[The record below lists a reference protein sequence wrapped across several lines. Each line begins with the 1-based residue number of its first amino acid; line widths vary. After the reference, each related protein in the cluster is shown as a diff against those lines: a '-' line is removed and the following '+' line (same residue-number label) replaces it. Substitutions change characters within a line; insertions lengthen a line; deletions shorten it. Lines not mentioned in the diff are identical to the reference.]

1 MNLFSRAEQGFT
13 LVEVMIGI
21 VLTAI
26 LTLGLTGLWA
36 MAADNFLDAARRQK
50 AIFALNNEVE
60 RFVAI
65 NSRVYIEGVAKDSGD
80 TFQRTTTPNEE
91 NIWDTTLTK
100 GNFVTTGPDFTP
112 EQVLYVGSG
121 SATDRNLVWLDQGD
135 GIVGS
140 IHWIWGRYCAGQ
152 PGCPDTNPPDL
163 GLSNGRTYVAIEK
176 AAECHSND
184 GSGTE
189 SCNYLVFYIR
199 YPYRYDTSTGT
210 LTPTP
215 GSSDES
221 DLQEIE
227 LHTVVGL
234 RSG

>member
-1 MNLFSRAEQGFT
+1 MSLFTRAEQGFT
-13 LVEVMIGI
+13 LIEVMVGI

-36 MAADNFLDAARRQK
+36 MAADNFIDTAIRQK
-50 AIFALNNEVE
+50 AIFAINNEVE

-65 NSRVYIEGVAKDSGD
+65 NSRAYITGGAKDSGD
-80 TFQRTTTPNEE
+80 TFQRTTVPNEE

-100 GNFVTTGPDFTP
+100 GNFVTTGPDFNP
-112 EQVLYVGSG
+112 EQVLYVGGG
-121 SATDRNLVWLDQGD
+121 SNTDRNLVWLDKGD

-140 IHWIWGRYCAGQ
+140 IHWRWVRYCTGQ
-152 PGCPDTNPPDL
+152 SGCTGASSPPDL
-163 GLSNGRTYVAIEK
+163 GLSNGRTFVAVTE
-176 AAECHSND
+176 ATNCHSD
-184 GSGTE
+184 T
-189 SCNYLVFYIR
+189 CNYFVFFIR
-199 YPYRYDTSTGT
+199 YPYRYDSSTGT
-210 LTPTP
+210 LTPSA

-227 LHTVVGL
+227 LHSIVGL

>member
-1 MNLFSRAEQGFT
+1 MSLFSRAEQGFT

-36 MAADNFLDAARRQK
+36 MAADNFLDSAIRQK

-65 NSRVYIEGVAKDSGD
+65 NSYEYVAGAAKDSGD
-80 TFQRTTTPNEE
+80 TFQRTTVPYDE

-100 GNFVTTGPDFTP
+100 GNFITTGPDFNP
-112 EQVLYVGSG
+112 EQVLYVGGG
-121 SATDRNLVWLDQGD
+121 SNTDRNLVWLDQED

-140 IHWIWGRYCAGQ
+140 IHWIWGQY
-152 PGCPDTNPPDL
+152 TNSLDL
-163 GLSNGRTYVAIEK
+163 GLSNGRTYVAVAG
-176 AAECHSND
+176 AANCHS
-184 GSGTE
+184 E
-189 SCNYLVFYIR
+189 PCNYLVFFIR
-199 YPYRYDTSTGT
+199 YPYRYDASAGT
-210 LTPTP
+210 LTPSA
-215 GSSDES
+215 GSAEES
-221 DLQEIE
+221 ALQEIE
-227 LHTVVGL
+227 LHTVLGL